1 MFSRPLTRLS
11 CGLLS
16 LSLLACAG
24 ESTPSVPTP
33 TQSSAHTSSNSS
45 KPATLTTAPGFHW
58 RYTLAA
64 PGKGRV
70 SKGGMLLKQAENG
83 AIFAVGNRQIGD
95 EQGVV
100 IAHFSSDGLPLWSKA
115 LFTESSFNVGEFA
128 IHEDALYVTGS
139 FRVTPNPAKDFN
151 LNLRNV
157 VVIKLNLKG
166 EVQWSKLIAA
176 TPFAKAFTNE
186 IGIFPLG
193 SDRLGVKYHSRIYL
207 LSPSG
212 ELFKGIDLRGTL
224 HDIQPTAAGEWI
236 ASHRVVPETSGDWSL
251 QGFQLTALDS
261 DLNVKWQK
269 YYASDI
275 KGLFT
280 LSKLHMI
287 GPDRIH
293 MSFGINDVSFNS
305 KPGVVHLF
313 MNTQGEVLK
322 SFADL
327 ATIDQAGQYFTAIKS
342 SAFQNGQIYLSV
354 EQGSGR
360 GNPVYPTTWKYSA
373 EGEIQHMRIAPL
385 LASEVYQNRLLL
397 PLSGM
402 GAPDAVNFE
411 IAANPVTQDFCRETP
426 LADIAR
432 DENFSVQ
439 VNTDTLDPVPL
450 PSTEIRDFEVKESFP
465 LTLLHSKG
473 VCSRLL

>member
-1 MFSRPLTRLS
+1 MFTPLLSRLS
-11 CGLLS
+11 VILLS

-24 ESTPSVPTP
+24 ESTPSLPTP
-33 TQSSAHTSSNSS
+33 AQPSASSSSSS
-45 KPATLTTAPGFHW
+45 SPEGPMTAPSFHW

-70 SKGGMLLKQAENG
+70 SKGGLLLKQTENG
-83 AIFAVGNRQIGD
+83 AIFGVGNRQIGD
-95 EQGVV
+95 QQVLA
-100 IAHFSSDGLPLWSKA
+100 ISHFSSDGLPLWSKA

-128 IHEDALYVTGS
+128 LHGDALYVTGS
-139 FRVTPNPAKDFN
+139 FRITPNPAKDFN

-166 EVQWSKLIAA
+166 EVQWSKVIAA
-176 TPFAKAFTNE
+176 TPFSKAFTNE

-193 SDRLGVKYHSRIYL
+193 PDRLGVKYHSRLYL
-207 LSPSG
+207 LSTSG
-212 ELFKGIDLRGTL
+212 DLFKGLDFRGTL
-224 HDIQPTAAGEWI
+224 HDIQPTATGEWI

-261 DLNVKWQK
+261 ELNVKWQK
-269 YYASDI
+269 YYASDL
-275 KGLFT
+275 KGLLT
-280 LSKLHMI
+280 LSKLHLI

-293 MSFGINDVSFNS
+293 MSFGINDTSFNS

-313 MNTQGEVLK
+313 LNAQGEVQK

-327 ATIDQAGQYFTAIKS
+327 ATLDQSGQYFTAIKS
-342 SAFQNGQIYLSV
+342 SSFQDGHIYLSV

-432 DENFSVQ
+432 DDTFRVQ
-439 VNTDTLDPVPL
+439 VSTDTLDPVAL
-450 PSTEIRDFEVKESFP
+450 PSTDIRDFEVKENFP